1 LAPILRVLVSRQQ
14 RAAGCRSLESLMKLA
29 IMLYGTRV
37 SPRFGFSQRALIV
50 DIDGR
55 RGHEILRRAIGVRS
69 YHPEQIPEMLSKEE
83 VELVIAGG
91 MNQYFQDLF
100 RDRGIQV
107 VWGIIGDVEDVL
119 AAYRADR
126 LSPGMGCCRQPT
138 RTRRRFRAG
147 IETP

>member
-1 LAPILRVLVSRQQ
+1 
-14 RAAGCRSLESLMKLA
+14 MKLA

-37 SPRFGFSQRALIV
+37 SPRFGYSQRAMIV
-50 DIDGR
+50 DIDGQ
-55 RGHEILRRAIGVRS
+55 HEIHRRAIGVRS
-69 YHPEQIPEMLSKEE
+69 YHPEQIPDMLSKEE

-138 RTRRRFRAG
+138 RARRRFRAG

>member
-1 LAPILRVLVSRQQ
+1 
-14 RAAGCRSLESLMKLA
+14 MKLA

-37 SPRFGFSQRALIV
+37 SPRFGYSQRALIV

-55 RGHEILRRAIGVRS
+55 HGPEIHRRAMGVRS
-69 YHPEQIPEMLSKEE
+69 YHPEQIPEMLWREE

-119 AAYRADR
+119 TAYRAER

-147 IETP
+147 KETL